1 LTRRTAAPGSVRHEP
16 CKLEIMA
23 NSKARSARATE
34 TDDTAADEQAQPASP
49 AHTIVGRRPGE
60 RTSTNRSGATA
71 ERDDTYGLISV
82 IYHSLQGAETCAK
95 YEQDARRA
103 KNHELVTFFEDCRI
117 ELNERAVQGRS
128 LLAAYLEGIDD
139 DDEDEIVDDDEE
151 LELGR

>member
-1 LTRRTAAPGSVRHEP
+1 
-16 CKLEIMA
+16 MA
-23 NSKARSARATE
+23 NSNATSARAK
-34 TDDTAADEQAQPASP
+34 DADNNAASKKEPVSP
-49 AHTIVGRRPGE
+49 AHTTVGRRPGE

-95 YEQDARRA
+95 YEADARRA

-117 ELNERAVQGRS
+117 ELNERAVLGRS

-139 DDEDEIVDDDEE
+139 DEEDEIVDDDEE
-151 LELGR
+151 LEAGR

>member
-1 LTRRTAAPGSVRHEP
+1 
-16 CKLEIMA
+16 MA
-23 NSKARSARATE
+23 NSNATSARAGKAPGRGA
-34 TDDTAADEQAQPASP
+34 DKKRPPAAP
-49 AHTIVGRRPGE
+49 AHTTVGRRPGE

-95 YEQDARRA
+95 YEEDARRA
-103 KNHELVTFFEDCRI
+103 RNQELITFFEDCRI

-139 DDEDEIVDDDEE
+139 DDEDEIEDDDEE
-151 LELGR
+151 LEAGR

>member
-1 LTRRTAAPGSVRHEP
+1 
-16 CKLEIMA
+16 MA
-23 NSKARSARATE
+23 NSNTRSAQGNE
-34 TDDTAADEQAQPASP
+34 TAERNSQAASP
-49 AHTIVGRRPGE
+49 AHTSVGRRPGE

-95 YEQDARRA
+95 YEADARRA
-103 KNHELVTFFEDCRI
+103 KNHELLTFFEDCRI

-139 DDEDEIVDDDEE
+139 DDEDEIVDDDAE
-151 LELGR
+151 LEPGR

>member
-1 LTRRTAAPGSVRHEP
+1 
-16 CKLEIMA
+16 MA
-23 NSKARSARATE
+23 NSNATSARAGR
-34 TDDTAADEQAQPASP
+34 TAGKGAEKKAPPAAA
-49 AHTIVGRRPGE
+49 AHTTVSRRPGE

-95 YEQDARRA
+95 YEEDARRA
-103 KNHELVTFFEDCRI
+103 RNHELITFFEDCRI

-139 DDEDEIVDDDEE
+139 DDEDEIEDDDEE
-151 LELGR
+151 LEAGR

>member
-1 LTRRTAAPGSVRHEP
+1 
-16 CKLEIMA
+16 MA
-23 NSKARSARATE
+23 NSNATSARAGKPPGRGA
-34 TDDTAADEQAQPASP
+34 DKKGPPAAP
-49 AHTIVGRRPGE
+49 AHTTVGRRPGE

-95 YEQDARRA
+95 YEEDARRA
-103 KNHELVTFFEDCRI
+103 RNQELITFFEDCRI

-139 DDEDEIVDDDEE
+139 DDEDEIEDDDEE
-151 LELGR
+151 LEAGR

>member
-1 LTRRTAAPGSVRHEP
+1 
-16 CKLEIMA
+16 MA
-23 NSKARSARATE
+23 NSNTSAR
-34 TDDTAADEQAQPASP
+34 DNKAAERNAPASP
-49 AHTIVGRRPGE
+49 AHTSVGRRPGE

-95 YEQDARRA
+95 YEEDARRA
-103 KNHELVTFFEDCRI
+103 KNHELVAFFEDCRI

-139 DDEDEIVDDDEE
+139 DDEDEIADDDEE
-151 LELGR
+151 LEAGR

>member
-1 LTRRTAAPGSVRHEP
+1 MAHSSSTARGN
-16 CKLEIMA
+16 KT
-23 NSKARSARATE
+23 ATL
-34 TDDTAADEQAQPASP
+34 DPQADSP
-49 AHTIVGRRPGE
+49 AHTVVGRRPGE

-95 YEQDARRA
+95 YEEDARRA
-103 KNHELVTFFEDCRI
+103 KNHELIAFFEDCRV

-139 DDEDEIVDDDEE
+139 DDEDEIADDDEE
-151 LELGR
+151 LEAVR